1 MADNQDI
8 DPVVAGFLRDHPD
21 LRWIDVMIPD
31 ICGIPRGKRLCA
43 SALGKLFTTG
53 IVLPG
58 STYAM
63 DMMGN
68 NVDSTGMGTVDGDPD
83 FPCHA
88 VVETLAEVPWK
99 GPAHAQVMLSMID
112 DEGRPWWLDPRHIV
126 ARMAERI
133 AGLGYRAR
141 AAFELEFYLVEREP
155 DGRLRSAPAPG
166 STTRP
171 TDTQVYLMSD
181 IDAYGPVLDD
191 MVTASR
197 AQNIPSDVITM
208 EYAPA
213 QFEIN
218 LHYCDDPVQACDHAF
233 LQKRAIKA
241 VAAARNMIATFMAR
255 PFEDISTSG
264 THVHLSLLD
273 EDGRNVF
280 DDGSAEGSAIM
291 RHAIAGLAATMAE
304 AMPIWAPNANSF
316 RRLSPAGWVPLAPNW
331 GYNNRNVSLR
341 IPGGPAGAR
350 RIEHR
355 TAGADANPYLVLA
368 AILAGVHHGIV
379 NGLDPGEPASGN
391 ASTGAD
397 SGLPSIW
404 VDALRA
410 FDRAT
415 VLPGYFGGAWWRVH
429 SQLKW
434 SEFHEFNGHVS
445 MLEYDRLL
453 TLV

>member
-1 MADNQDI
+1 MTDLPDA
-8 DPVVAGFLRDHPD
+8 FLRDHPD
-21 LRWIDVMIPD
+21 LRWIDVLIPD
-31 ICGIPRGKRLCA
+31 ICGIPRGKRLDA

-63 DMMGN
+63 DMLGN
-68 NVDSTGMGTVDGDPD
+68 NVESTGMGPGDGDPD
-83 FPCHA
+83 YPCHA
-88 VVETLAEVPWK
+88 VAETLAPVPWM
-99 GPAHAQVMLSMID
+99 GPAHAQVMLSMSD

-126 ARMAERI
+126 RRMAGRVAE
-133 AGLGYRAR
+133 LGYRPR
-141 AAFELEFYLVEREP
+141 VAFELEFYLVERDRE
-155 DGRLRSAPAPG
+155 GRLRPAPAPG
-166 STTRP
+166 STRP
-171 TDTQVYLMSD
+171 PSETQVYLMED
-181 IDAYGPVLDD
+181 VDAYGPPPVLDS

-197 AQNIPSDVITM
+197 EQGIPSDVITM

-218 LHYCDDPVQACDHAF
+218 LHHCDDPVRACDHAF

-241 VAAARNMIATFMAR
+241 VAGARNTVATFMAR
-255 PFEDISTSG
+255 PFEDTSTSG

-280 DDGSAEGSAIM
+280 DDGSAQGSDIL

-304 AMPIWAPNANSF
+304 AMPVWAPNANSF
-316 RRLSPAGWVPLAPNW
+316 RRFSPAGWVPLAPTW

-341 IPGGPAGAR
+341 VPGGPAGAR

-355 TAGADANPYLVLA
+355 AAGADANPYLVLA
-368 AILAGVHHGIV
+368 AILAGLHHGIA
-379 NGLDPGEPASGN
+379 NGLDPGEPA
-391 ASTGAD
+391 TGDAAAEAA
-397 SGLPSIW
+397 LPSLW
-404 VDALRA
+404 VDGLRA

-415 VLPGYFGGAWWRVH
+415 VLPGYLGEDWWRVH
-429 SQLKW
+429 GQLKW
-434 SEFHEFNGHVS
+434 AEFHEFNRHVS
-445 MLEYDRLL
+445 QLEYDRLL